1 MLAALSASWRV
12 HGVQASRSETQTSSW
27 SHHVSALSQAA
38 PLNLHGYGQNGR
50 GWLGGGW
57 PRVKR
62 GGAWRAV
69 TAGCRL
75 HGVAWTSCMAS
86 STPCHASG
94 TLFARS
100 TKCTEFVRPVVH
112 FDRCVQPGQ
121 GMSTQR
127 IVHTASG
134 LAQTPLVGWSCGTI
148 LLPLTKRCQLA
159 QVHAA
164 TSDRV
169 WYFLCVARALW
180 PNRRH

>member
-12 HGVQASRSETQTSSW
+12 HGARAARSETQTSSW

-50 GWLGGGW
+50 GWLGGGL

-86 STPCHASG
+86 STPCHAWE

-100 TKCTEFVRPVVH
+100 TKCMEFVRPTWCTLTGVYNLAKDRPRTTDGAHRIGTCANTSGRLVLRDNFVA
-112 FDRCVQPGQ
+112 FDKTLSAGA
-121 GMSTQR
+121 ST
-127 IVHTASG
+127 
-134 LAQTPLVGWSCGTI
+134 
-148 LLPLTKRCQLA
+148 
-159 QVHAA
+159 
-164 TSDRV
+164 
-169 WYFLCVARALW
+169 
-180 PNRRH
+180 RRHF